1 MHSTTPSGERRICP
15 KTPCSM
21 TKRDDCRSRSFTAC
35 TVSRTYSTVR
45 SNSFSA
51 SPFGLPISHMRSFT
65 TSARSGFSF
74 ARNVSTAF
82 RRSAM
87 VARGHAPRPRSYARF
102 AAAKAAIASASPSA
116 GTRPSTG
123 RVTRSPSRT
132 HTAASMAILSPAHV
146 RTWPSH
152 SQRFSYADAST
163 RSSAGS
169 SSAVGKQMGAGM
181 ADPRKRRATTGVM

>member
-21 TKRDDCRSRSFTAC
+21 TKRDDCRSRSLTAC

-45 SNSFSA
+45 SHSFSA
-51 SPFGLPISHMRSFT
+51 SPCGFPISHMRSFT

-102 AAAKAAIASASPSA
+102 GDARPRPGPAERRHAPEHWARTAVAVTHAHRGLDGHTLASPRA
-116 GTRPSTG
+116 HLAVAQPAVLVRG
-123 RVTRSPSRT
+123 RV
-132 HTAASMAILSPAHV
+132 
-146 RTWPSH
+146 
-152 SQRFSYADAST
+152 DAQLG
-163 RSSAGS
+163 RELGGGRKAEG
-169 SSAVGKQMGAGM
+169 VGRVG
-181 ADPRKRRATTGVM
+181 